1 MRQEVFV
8 SALAVIGA
16 FTLFSWG
23 NDLLFGA
30 SNRPPVDM
38 VQSLLDD
45 NQISESCHQ
54 EIRASVQRLRRAANE
69 RVE

>member
-1 MRQEVFV
+1 MRQEVFI

-23 NDLLFGA
+23 HDLLFGA
-30 SNRPPVDM
+30 PNRPPVDM

-45 NQISESCHQ
+45 NQMSESCHQ
-54 EIRASVQRLRRAANE
+54 EIRDSVQRLRRAANE

>member
-1 MRQEVFV
+1 MRQEVFI

-23 NDLLFGA
+23 HDLLFGA
-30 SNRPPVDM
+30 PNRPPVDM

-45 NQISESCHQ
+45 NQN
-54 EIRASVQRLRRAANE
+54 V
-69 RVE
+69 

>member
-23 NDLLFGA
+23 HDLLFGA
-30 SNRPPVDM
+30 PNRPPVDM
-38 VQSLLDD
+38 VQSLLED
-45 NQISESCHQ
+45 NQMSESCRQ
-54 EIRASVQRLRRAANE
+54 EIRDSIQRQAASR
-69 RVE
+69 

>member
-23 NDLLFGA
+23 DDLLFGPP
-30 SNRPPVDM
+30 NRPPVE
-38 VQSLLDD
+38 VQSLLND
-45 NQISESCHQ
+45 NKMSESCHQ
-54 EIRASVQRLRRAANE
+54 EIRDSVQRQAAS
-69 RVE
+69 R